1 MTLHI
6 QNADK
11 RLLDVIKA
19 LSKNNDEPYIIKQEK
34 SAKEKFYEAV
44 KREIE
49 EAERDYLAG
58 KIRSYTPKEAMEEMD
73 RWSKDGM

>member
-34 SAKEKFYEAV
+34 SAKEKFYEEV
-44 KREIE
+44 KR
-49 EAERDYLAG
+49 
-58 KIRSYTPKEAMEEMD
+58 
-73 RWSKDGM
+73 

>member
-1 MTLHI
+1 MLI
-6 QNADK
+6 VASSNAEKITDADIEAINQLGPK
-11 RLLDVIKA
+11 IL
-19 LSKNNDEPYIIKQEK
+19 EK

-49 EAERDYLAG
+49 DAERDYLAG